1 MPPKEPLPETVQDNP
16 DSSSVDLV
24 AEAIAQ
30 YFRNSALARLV
41 DLPRWVQ

>member
-1 MPPKEPLPETVQDNP
+1 MPPKEPLLETEQDNP
-16 DSSSVDLV
+16 NTFSVDLV

-30 YFRNSALARLV
+30 YFRDSALARIV